1 MLGQEDFVPKAPYTH
16 LLSPGMIGAM
26 RLRNRIIVTAMGVS
40 FAEPDGSWGPRLRA
54 YHERQAQG
62 GAALINMGATGVS
75 WPAGGVQRNQVALS
89 DDRYIPG
96 AAATAEADRKSTS
109 LNSSH

>member
-1 MLGQEDFVPKAPYTH
+1 
-16 LLSPGMIGAM
+16 MIGAM

-40 FAEPDGSWGPRLRA
+40 FAEPDGSCGARLRA

-75 WPAGGVQRNQVALS
+75 WPAGGVQRNPAAPS
-89 DDRYIPG
+89 DDRYVPG
-96 AAATAEADRKSTS
+96 AAATAETVHRPGAKLSVQLHHAGPTS
-109 LNSSH
+109 INAMLS